1 MMSRKIFS
9 LITVTIIAMVFLSGC
24 ISTPEES
31 NGGETGGEIET
42 QEEASEAV
50 TEIGTAMNSLIAEL
64 EGIDEEIE

>member
-1 MMSRKIFS
+1 MDKKITLVCLF
-9 LITVTIIAMVFLSGC
+9 LATIVFLSGC
-24 ISTPEES
+24 IYTPEEPPI
-31 NGGETGGEIET
+31 GGEELEEIET

>member
-1 MMSRKIFS
+1 MDKKIALVCLF
-9 LITVTIIAMVFLSGC
+9 LATIVFLSGC
-24 ISTPEES
+24 ISTPEEPT
-31 NGGETGGEIET
+31 GGEEPEEIET